1 MGDMMGAGIGNWI
14 LWWIFLGIAMVVAI
28 GVVAA
33 RAPGTG
39 RKTGQPLVPSAEPP
53 AVQEAKDALR
63 HRYAHGEISRQEY
76 LHGKVELEG

>member
-14 LWWIFLGIAMVVAI
+14 LWWIFLGIAMMAAA

-53 AVQEAKDALR
+53 AWAPFTTRTWDLR
-63 HRYAHGEISRQEY
+63 RPIATG
-76 LHGKVELEG
+76 